1 MFSKNCSLQCP
12 EYGYCQN
19 RRNGKECGGFIHMDS
34 EEEEVDAFEEKLE
47 RTTY

>member
-1 MFSKNCSLQCP
+1 MFSKKCSLQCQ

-19 RRNGKECGGFIHMDS
+19 RRNGKECGGFIPMYS
-34 EEEEVDAFEEKLE
+34 EEEEVDAFEEMLE

>member
-1 MFSKNCSLQCP
+1 MNIKDCSLQCP
-12 EYGYCQN
+12 EYGYCNN
-19 RRNGKECGGFIHMDS
+19 RRNGKECEGFIPMDS